1 MRSLTSFALAAT
13 SLRKEIERG
22 NYWEPLGLII
32 RRDPARLL
40 DRVCNDGLAERRG
53 WRSCRRTTP
62 FRGGDACLGL
72 GLIIL
77 VFMPI
82 AASSSI
88 TSQLPKIVV

>member
-40 DRVCNDGLAERRG
+40 DRVCNDG
-53 WRSCRRTTP
+53 
-62 FRGGDACLGL
+62 FGGEKRMEELPTNDA
-72 GLIIL
+72 
-77 VFMPI
+77 FPRW
-82 AASSSI
+82 
-88 TSQLPKIVV
+88 